1 MSAASRKLEPLMTDV
16 TRIDASIQTVDFF
29 NVGTDGDMYLF
40 FGGREFHL
48 DTVHDDFEAGSSRTY
63 VLGEGSNVL
72 PRDAHVNDPR
82 HPQLVLEQ
90 ALRLPV
96 YLRFAPKDGGD
107 HWALERLV
115 VTVNGGLFPMW
126 DSLGIGTPV
135 QMGRR
140 YGLVVHAPMHTD
152 TPGRP
157 TVQPAF
163 SDA

>member
-1 MSAASRKLEPLMTDV
+1 MTDI

-48 DTVHDDFEAGSSRTY
+48 DSEANDFEPGSRRTY
-63 VLGEGSNVL
+63 VLGDASSVL
-72 PRDAHVNDPR
+72 PRDAHANDPR
-82 HPQLVLEQ
+82 RPQLVLEQ
-90 ALRLPV
+90 ALQLPV
-96 YLRFAPKDGGD
+96 YLRFAPKNRED

-126 DSLGIGTPV
+126 DSLGIGGPL

-140 YGLVVHAPMHTD
+140 YGQVVHAPLHTE
-152 TPGRP
+152 TPDKRTGRP
-157 TVQPAF
+157 VVSHT
-163 SDA
+163 